1 MKTTEL
7 QLLIGLNRTV
17 NELNRKTAHLCL
29 QHKLTLSQ
37 FGVLEALYH
46 KGELT
51 IGQVKELIL
60 SSDGTIPVVIKN
72 LEKNNLI
79 QRKAHPSD
87 KRCTLLKITS
97 KGKKLIDEVF
107 PLNVKLIKK
116 EMKIWT
122 ADEKKV
128 LLKLLK
134 KFASPDE
141 KKKKI

>member
-17 NELNRKTAHLCL
+17 NEINRKTAQLCL

-72 LEKNNLI
+72 LEKNRLI
-79 QRKAHPSD
+79 ERKAHPSD
-87 KRCTLLKITS
+87 RRCTLLKLTP
-97 KGKKLIDEVF
+97 KGKALIEEVF

-116 EMKIWT
+116 EMKIWS

-134 KFASPDE
+134 KFASQHE
-141 KKKKI
+141 KKKKM